1 MLWKVNDLKSFS
13 LRATDGVI
21 GEVEEMFVSDDA
33 WVVRYVIVRT
43 GGWLDREHVL
53 ISPLALDVPNGPAR
67 TIPVSL
73 SQEQVRN
80 APTADSKR
88 TVSRENEVKYHD
100 YYGWP
105 YYWVGGPMWGPFMTP
120 GELARAEVKRADKG
134 DGSPRREP
142 RAPSRLRSTEE
153 VRGYGFEG
161 ADGDLGHID
170 DFVVDDEDWSVRYLV
185 IDTRNWWP
193 GGKKVLL
200 PTALVHEISWD
211 AQKVTSNVSR
221 ETVKSAPEYE
231 ESLPIPVA
239 FQRLLAQHYGLS
251 EAVAGFR

>member
-1 MLWKVNDLKSFS
+1 MLWKIGDLKSFS
-13 LRATDGVI
+13 LRATDGII
-21 GEVEEMFVSDDA
+21 GEVEEMFVSDER

-67 TIPVSL
+67 AIPVSL
-73 SQEQVRN
+73 TREQVRN

-120 GELARAEVKRADKG
+120 GELARAEVKKAKEA
-134 DGSPRREP
+134 GSASDESKPS
-142 RAPSRLRSTEE
+142 SRLRSTEE

-161 ADGDLGHID
+161 SDGGLGHIE
-170 DFVVDDEDWSVRYLV
+170 DFVIDDTDWSARYLV

-200 PTALVHEISWD
+200 PTALVREVSWD
-211 AQKVTSNVSR
+211 AQKVFGGVSR

-239 FQRLLAQHYGLS
+239 FEKLLAQHYGLS
-251 EAVAGFR
+251 EAVVGFR